1 MTTASTHHACAA
13 HKAGAAG
20 DFALPG
26 AEKHYPPDLELDP
39 VHLDID
45 LAVDLADEACA
56 GTVTTTVQARRAGA
70 SRLALDAVD
79 FADVAVA
86 DPDGHPLTWDYDG
99 QTLVVHWQTPLEAGA
114 TRRAA
119 VTYRVAQP
127 TAGLYFSRPSEAYPD
142 APWWAATDHETERA
156 RHWLPCV
163 DQPSARPRLD
173 IRLRADARYTILA
186 NGVEVGRT
194 AHDDGT
200 HTVHWRLDHPCP
212 SYLTCFAVG
221 DFVRADDGDFEGR
234 PVAYFACR
242 PHTEADLHRAF
253 GRTRAMLAWMT
264 AKLGTPFPF
273 PKYYQIALPGIG
285 GAMENISLV
294 TWDDQYVLDP
304 VLAHERT
311 RAVDETNLH
320 EMAHSY
326 FGDAVVC
333 RDYAHAWLKESW
345 ATYLEHV
352 WFEDTDGDDERAY
365 QFYRDAHAYFA
376 EADGRYKRP
385 IVTREFNSAWQMYD
399 AHLYPGGACRLHTL
413 RCEIGDDA
421 FWSGTR
427 DYVQRYAGHVVETED
442 FRRVME
448 AHSGRSLGRFFDQ
461 WFHTAGYP
469 SLKVAFRHDAAR
481 GEGTFTIEQTQ
492 VDPATGGPL
501 FDLATDVGWV
511 ADGKLCTQAVRVD
524 RARQTVVVPMP
535 AKPEQVRFDPLGK
548 VLHKLS
554 FNPGEPL
561 LRAQL
566 VGAADVP
573 GRILAG
579 RELAETG
586 KRAAIE
592 AVTAAYAG
600 EPFWGVRV
608 EWATALGKAGAEAA
622 VEGLAAMVLHEHD
635 PRALASVLRAAAGYR
650 DPRIAAAVE
659 ARLAGGLPYHATAA
673 AYEALGAQ
681 RDGAPIDTLV
691 AAAGTEG
698 YGGFAQAGAFR
709 GLAAS
714 RHEDALP
721 LLLDH
726 VGYGAT
732 SERSRP
738 AAVAA
743 LADIGRVQADKGTR
757 ELVVETLVDLLRDPN
772 RRVRSAAVAGL
783 ETLRATEAV
792 AALTAYRAPLARQEQ
807 VAVDRAVAGIRAGA
821 EPRPAVAEKT
831 VEDLQARLRKLTDR
845 VGDLEARLG
854 LDDGA
859 SASASKDGA
868 ATAPPAA
875 TAAAAAAHEGAP
887 AGTEAWVAGAAAW
900 GHTWGDGDG
909 PAQPDGGSAA
919 RGSAPAPG
927 AADPDA
933 AGPAGADR

>member
-1 MTTASTHHACAA
+1 MTSASTHHACAA

-20 DFALPG
+20 DFTLPG
-26 AEKHYPPDLELDP
+26 AEKHYPPDLELEP

-45 LAVDLADEACA
+45 LAVDLAEEQCA

-70 SRLALDAVD
+70 TRLKLDAVD
-79 FADVAVA
+79 LADVAVA
-86 DPDGHPLTWDYDG
+86 DPDGHPLAWDYDG
-99 QTLVVHWQTPLEAGA
+99 QTLEIHWTTPLAAGA

-119 VTYRVAQP
+119 VTYRVTQP
-127 TAGLYFSRPSEAYPD
+127 TAGLYFSRPTEAYPD

-173 IRLRADARYTILA
+173 IHLRADARYTILA
-186 NGVEVGRT
+186 NGLEVGRA

-212 SYLTCFAVG
+212 SYLTSFAIG
-221 DFVRADDGDFEGR
+221 DFVKADDGAFEGR

-253 GRTRAMLAWMT
+253 GRTKAMLAWMT

-304 VLAHERT
+304 VLAPERT

-365 QFYRDAHAYFA
+365 QFYRDAHAYFG

-413 RCEIGDDA
+413 RCEVGDEA
-421 FWSGTR
+421 FWTGVR
-427 DYVQRYAGHVVETED
+427 DYLARYAGQVVETED

-469 SLKVAFRHDAAR
+469 ALKVTFKHDAAR

-492 VDPATGGPL
+492 VDPAAGGPV
-501 FDLATDVGWV
+501 FDLSTDVGWV
-511 ADGKLCTQAVRVD
+511 AGGATRTQAVRVD
-524 RARQTVVVPMP
+524 QARQVVIVPMA

-554 FNPGEPL
+554 FNPGEPY

-566 VGAADVP
+566 TGAADVT

-592 AVTAAYAG
+592 AVTAAYAA

-608 EWATALGKAGAEAA
+608 EWAKALGTAGSEAA
-622 VEGLAAMVLHEHD
+622 VEGLAAMVVHEHD
-635 PRALASVLRAAAGYR
+635 PRALAPVLRAAAGYR
-650 DPRIAAAVE
+650 DGRITAAVE
-659 ARLAGGLPYHATAA
+659 ARLAEGLPYHATAA
-673 AYEALGAQ
+673 AYETLGAQ

-698 YGGFAQAGAFR
+698 YGGIAQAGAFR

-738 AAVAA
+738 TAVAA
-743 LADIGRVQADKGTR
+743 LAEIGRVQADKGTR
-757 ELVVETLVDLLRDPN
+757 EEVVETLVDLLRDPN
-772 RRVRSAAVAGL
+772 RRVRSAAVSGL
-783 ETLRATEAV
+783 ETLRAAEAV
-792 AALTAYRAPLARQEQ
+792 AALNAYRAPLARQEQ
-807 VAVDRAVAGIRAGA
+807 VAVDRAVAAIRAGA

-845 VGDLEARLG
+845 VGQLEARLKVDEG
-854 LDDGA
+854 GGA
-859 SASASKDGA
+859 GANGA
-868 ATAPPAA
+868 ASSGAAPSGAGSPASGAPVA
-875 TAAAAAAHEGAP
+875 TAA
-887 AGTEAWVAGAAAW
+887 TVIV
-900 GHTWGDGDG
+900 T
-909 PAQPDGGSAA
+909 PAQAA
-919 RGSAPAPG
+919 TPAS
-927 AADPDA
+927 DDHE
-933 AGPAGADR
+933 AGR